1 MVVTRL
7 EGFQEGVTIFGGDF
21 NVSLDP
27 TLDTSS
33 GKSNLSYNK
42 LKHIKTQFHSNQLMD
57 SWRTFH
63 PGEKDYSYFSP
74 VHQTYSRIDYLF
86 LSHAALEWVTET
98 KIGIQLLSDHAP
110 IYLKLSLPISE
121 RRAWTWR
128 LNESLLRDKDCIS
141 DLKSELKFFKEV
153 HAPDTTH
160 PVIKWEAL
168 KAVLRGVLI
177 KHGSRHKRAQSQ
189 LITDLTQKISK
200 LEQLHKNSL
209 TENTLTELTTTRELL
224 KAELNKKSTYALQK
238 CKSLYYENSNKP
250 GKLLARAVKQKI
262 GMSYIPA
269 IKTQNDKIVYKTIEI
284 ASTMHKY
291 YSDLYNIKKPTDI
304 AEGAFLQKI
313 KAYINK
319 TALPCLKQ
327 EERDL
332 LEEPIGQAELLSSIK
347 ASPSGKAPGP
357 DGYTAIFY
365 KTLRSE
371 LSDLMLDAFNNLDS
385 NPCTP
390 SAMLDAHISLI
401 HKPGKDPLTCPSY
414 RPISLLN
421 VDIKIYAKILAER
434 LKTYLPHLVDLDQ
447 VGFVPQRE
455 AKDNTLKTITIL
467 DHAKRH
473 KIPMLALST
482 DAEKAFDRVSW
493 TFLRESLAQI
503 GLGHKA
509 IHRIMALYNYPR
521 ARIKINGSLSEPFK
535 ISNGTRQGCPLSP
548 LLYALVMEHL
558 AIAIR
563 QNCNISGVQ
572 IRGNHHK
579 TALYADDL
587 LVYITQPLISLPA
600 LMQEFKEYG
609 EYSNFKINFG
619 KSEALNV
626 SLPTLIQQSL
636 QDHYPFKW
644 SKDSIKYLGI
654 NIPADQTKLYQLNQH
669 TLLTQITHDLNSWQP
684 LQLSWFGRIGLIKMN
699 ILPRLLYQFQTIPT
713 EPPKSFFDK
722 LNAIFSIFIWAGSKP
737 RINRKILFRQK
748 AKGGLGLP
756 NIKKYWEATVLSR
769 VTEWFQ
775 HQKTKRWVQ
784 IEQSILDRPLQAL
797 WWLPPSQRPD
807 SGLLPI
813 ICKETILQADK
824 LLKSSPSLIYRT
836 GPLSPIIGNP
846 NFPPGMTKGT
856 FLGKRYNES
865 FVCIQALKDGKLLPL
880 VTICPDEAHTFLA
893 QLKHA
898 QLQHWLMDP
907 GNKQSITLPPTPFEE
922 LCLQITPVQHTIS
935 ILYQLLTAS
944 KTTMLPKFTRR
955 WEGELQT
962 HLTGDQW
969 GNCFYLTHKFSIACK
984 AQETNY
990 KIISRWY
997 KCQVQ
1002 LPNIKGPS

>member
-1 MVVTRL
+1 
-7 EGFQEGVTIFGGDF
+7 
-21 NVSLDP
+21 
-27 TLDTSS
+27 
-33 GKSNLSYNK
+33 
-42 LKHIKTQFHSNQLMD
+42 
-57 SWRTFH
+57 
-63 PGEKDYSYFSP
+63 
-74 VHQTYSRIDYLF
+74 
-86 LSHAALEWVTET
+86 
-98 KIGIQLLSDHAP
+98 
-110 IYLKLSLPISE
+110 
-121 RRAWTWR
+121 
-128 LNESLLRDKDCIS
+128 
-141 DLKSELKFFKEV
+141 
-153 HAPDTTH
+153 
-160 PVIKWEAL
+160 
-168 KAVLRGVLI
+168 
-177 KHGSRHKRAQSQ
+177 
-189 LITDLTQKISK
+189 
-200 LEQLHKNSL
+200 
-209 TENTLTELTTTRELL
+209 
-224 KAELNKKSTYALQK
+224 
-238 CKSLYYENSNKP
+238 
-250 GKLLARAVKQKI
+250 
-262 GMSYIPA
+262 
-269 IKTQNDKIVYKTIEI
+269 
-284 ASTMHKY
+284 
-291 YSDLYNIKKPTDI
+291 
-304 AEGAFLQKI
+304 
-313 KAYINK
+313 
-319 TALPCLKQ
+319 
-327 EERDL
+327 
-332 LEEPIGQAELLSSIK
+332 
-347 ASPSGKAPGP
+347 
-357 DGYTAIFY
+357 
-365 KTLRSE
+365 
-371 LSDLMLDAFNNLDS
+371 
-385 NPCTP
+385 
-390 SAMLDAHISLI
+390 
-401 HKPGKDPLTCPSY
+401 
-414 RPISLLN
+414 
-421 VDIKIYAKILAER
+421 
-434 LKTYLPHLVDLDQ
+434 
-447 VGFVPQRE
+447 
-455 AKDNTLKTITIL
+455 
-467 DHAKRH
+467 
-473 KIPMLALST
+473 MLALST

-493 TFLRESLAQI
+493 AFLRESLAQI

-572 IRGNHHK
+572 IRGNHHE

-600 LMQEFKEYG
+600 LMQEFREYG

-669 TLLTQITHDLNSWQP
+669 TLLTQITHDLKSWQP

-807 SGLLPI
+807 NGLLPI

-824 LLKSSPSLIYRT
+824 LLKISPSLIYRT

-865 FVCIQALKDGKLLPL
+865 FVCFQALKDGKLLPL

-898 QLQHWLMDP
+898 QLQHWLMGP
-907 GNKQSITLPPTPFEE
+907 GNKQSVALPPTPFEE

-997 KCQVQ
+997 KCPEILHKIYPTVTNQCWRCGIDIGTPFHIWWKCLVLIPFWEQIFKVINSCTGLDLKPDPLIGILSILPGSVTKYKRSLLGFCLGAARTVIPRHWKSTIPPTINEWVKEMGNVMRMEELLSNVQ
-1002 LPNIKGPS
+1002 GTPDKFVLTWSPWVMFLESYKDK